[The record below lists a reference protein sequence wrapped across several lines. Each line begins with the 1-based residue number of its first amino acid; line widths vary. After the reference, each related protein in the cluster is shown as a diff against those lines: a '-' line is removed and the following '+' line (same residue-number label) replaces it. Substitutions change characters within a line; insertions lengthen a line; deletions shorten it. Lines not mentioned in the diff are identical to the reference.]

1 MNAPEQ
7 TASRADVMN
16 AISCT
21 IFRWD
26 RRSIN
31 PLRTATRAYR
41 LKRTGIVTCLL
52 TQLMQGSMRINLAA
66 DSAIDV
72 KLNYRG
78 DVSTQVVNRTA
89 TQTHPV
95 GYFLRIRL
103 SQTEQNTHGPTC
115 VPKRLLVDRTAGGQS
130 LGF

>member
-78 DVSTQVVNRTA
+78 DVSTEVANRTA
-89 TQTHPV
+89 TQTLP
-95 GYFLRIRL
+95 
-103 SQTEQNTHGPTC
+103 
-115 VPKRLLVDRTAGGQS
+115 GG
-130 LGF
+130 